1 MLKRRRSEG
10 EIKRLRRDIE
20 ELVCWID
27 SRVSTLRMEMA
38 DSDNEWRSSLE
49 SGIYELRTVKSR
61 IQKILEN
68 GPYLEFLEEAP
79 KEE

>member
-61 IQKILEN
+61 IQKILES